1 MSKLL
6 VALVFVGLNLY
17 TYSYFANEDFIPERE
32 SFESFPLAME
42 PWSCRARQDME
53 DDVIQILGVTDY
65 MLCDFVNYDTE
76 SLANVYVGYH
86 QTQTRST
93 TKGETL
99 IHPPEHCL
107 PGAGWDIIKSDIV
120 PIDFGV
126 PGEAKRVVVAKGNHR
141 SLVYFWYQSRGRV
154 IARNHEKVIYMFMDR
169 ALSQRTDGSL
179 VRFTIPIQH
188 GDEEGAQAAFES
200 LASSLA
206 PLIPKYVPN

>member
-32 SFESFPLAME
+32 TFESFPLAME
-42 PWSCRARQDME
+42 PWSCSARRDME
-53 DDVIQILGVTDY
+53 DEVIQILGVTDY

-76 SLANVYVGYH
+76 NVVNVYVGY
-86 QTQTRST
+86 
-93 TKGETL
+93 
-99 IHPPEHCL
+99 HPPEHCL

-126 PGEAKRVVVAKGNHR
+126 PGEAKRVVVAKGNQR

-179 VRFTIPIQH
+179 VRFTLPIQH
-188 GDEEGAQAAFES
+188 GDEKGAEAAFQS
-200 LASSLA
+200 LAGSLV